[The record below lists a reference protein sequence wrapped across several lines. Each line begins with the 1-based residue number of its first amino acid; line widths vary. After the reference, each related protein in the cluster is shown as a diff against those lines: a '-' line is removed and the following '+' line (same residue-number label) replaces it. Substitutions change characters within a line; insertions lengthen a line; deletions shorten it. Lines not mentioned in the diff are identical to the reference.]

1 MIGIMNYS
9 ELETLC
15 WAEYNSLL
23 DKYFGEIHKEAAA
36 REGTLDGR
44 FTNELPEKVA
54 GEFRSYIEDVWKEVA
69 PDGAEPFDKIMD
81 ADKAIKA
88 TKAEY
93 MDYLTKARNEAQA
106 VSLWEKITS
115 SNHEDVTYYKGLLKQ
130 YTEELMRVMLLDFT
144 KEAGLIL
151 DKQDQ
156 E

>member
-1 MIGIMNYS
+1 MKS
-9 ELETLC
+9 EELRALC
-15 WAEYNSLL
+15 WGKYNSLL
-23 DKYFGEIHKEAAA
+23 DQYFGGIHEETAA

-93 MDYLTKARNEAQA
+93 LDYLTKARNEAQA

-151 DKQDQ
+151 DKQAQ